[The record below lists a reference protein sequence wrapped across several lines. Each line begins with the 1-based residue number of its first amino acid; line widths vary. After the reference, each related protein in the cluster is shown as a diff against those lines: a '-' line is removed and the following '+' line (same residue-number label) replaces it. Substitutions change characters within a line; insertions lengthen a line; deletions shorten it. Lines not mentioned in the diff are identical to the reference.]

1 MDVDELRHA
10 LGGIVLEAAM
20 IDGRRTA
27 ATLETPSFSVRQLLE
42 LTFVKY

>member
-20 IDGRRTA
+20 IDGRLTA
-27 ATLETPSFSVRQLLE
+27 ATLRHRHVPQDSNSNLFS
-42 LTFVKY
+42 